1 MDSYTLSAIE
11 QSKVINKAYNRTK
24 TYVEAEISKILK
36 HTGGEDTLAYEYRMK
51 RLNALLKNTEE
62 KMKELYGINVSDT
75 TAFLKSII
83 PEAYYHTIFDIAQG
97 VGEQPVF
104 AAVNDKLINAIV
116 KEPWSGENYSKRIW
130 KNTNKLADDV
140 REVLTEAAMSGESI
154 YKTSRK
160 LSDAFDTSAYNS
172 RRLIRTETTYACN
185 QAEMASYEAL
195 DIDKYRFVATLDTR
209 TSPICQKLDGEVFDT
224 KDAQAGKNLPAMH
237 PNCRSTTI
245 PYFEEGMPEER
256 IARDKDGKRIK
267 VPADMKY
274 DEWYKQ
280 YINPEGPPKP
290 NKGNTPPPAQKPP
303 KKQSEKPQAKPEQP
317 KPVDVEIPPPEQKK
331 PEYVDTPIP
340 EKPVEVPK
348 PEARPAENK
357 EQATEQTRKAV
368 DDAYEYHRKRNK
380 LNLTPV
386 DQLDTEKVMPVNY
399 GNLSD
404 ETAID
409 ISNVLVKLMSEYDTP
424 LNVVRVMTKEEY
436 VTLNNSFAAVTHDY
450 SMNSAT
456 MVINPVKMKEQEKL
470 INKLKNHRQNGF
482 IVDVADDRLK
492 EYVTTHE
499 FAHSLL
505 GMTDKL
511 SKRTNWAQTDYAKIK
526 KAREEIQ
533 NLYNDYLEEL
543 RPLQEEFDRLTEEY
557 FTTLDES
564 VAEKLSSVEDKLN
577 AIKISEYSLE
587 NADEFMAEAF
597 TQSKIGSNKTKYSD
611 KVTKVIDSYFRR

>member
-24 TYVEAEISKILK
+24 AYVEAEISKILK

-75 TAFLKSII
+75 TTFLKSII

-104 AAVNDKLINAIV
+104 AAVNDKLINAIA

-154 YKTSRK
+154 NKTSRK

-172 RRLIRTETTYACN
+172 QRLIRTETTYACN

-290 NKGNTPPPAQKPP
+290 GKGNTPPTTQKPP
-303 KKQSEKPQAKPEQP
+303 EKQSEKPQAKPEQS

-348 PEARPAENK
+348 PEARPKAEPEKPTYTPVKTKAEAEEYAHKFAENVNLDGISI
-357 EQATEQTRKAV
+357 ENINTILETLTNLTEK
-368 DDAYEYHRKRNK
+368 YPINK
-380 LNLTPV
+380 LSELSHRGRGNAVMSACYDDIRINGKKLGKVLDENSEGFKKMQEYTKQQIQELKDRYKGKAKLPPGIATKVKNLEYNLQYSRWAVFDTYENPV
-386 DQLDTEKVMPVNY
+386 QSCLIHEYGHVIADQYFGQINRLRANPHWREPNVRDFENRWNKAFKKAKDTGDIFGLSQY
-399 GNLSD
+399 G
-404 ETAID
+404 A
-409 ISNVLVKLMSEYDTP
+409 SNSHEFFA
-424 LNVVRVMTKEEY
+424 E
-436 VTLNNSFAAVTHDY
+436 SFAAREHGEKLPDY
-450 SMNSAT
+450 VESL
-456 MVINPVKMKEQEKL
+456 MKE
-470 INKLKNHRQNGF
+470 
-482 IVDVADDRLK
+482 V
-492 EYVTTHE
+492 
-499 FAHSLL
+499 
-505 GMTDKL
+505 
-511 SKRTNWAQTDYAKIK
+511 
-526 KAREEIQ
+526 
-533 NLYNDYLEEL
+533 
-543 RPLQEEFDRLTEEY
+543 
-557 FTTLDES
+557 
-564 VAEKLSSVEDKLN
+564 
-577 AIKISEYSLE
+577 LE
-587 NADEFMAEAF
+587 NGIM
-597 TQSKIGSNKTKYSD
+597 
-611 KVTKVIDSYFRR
+611 

>member
-160 LSDAFDTSAYNS
+160 LSDAFDTSAYNGQ
-172 RRLIRTETTYACN
+172 RLIRTETTYACN

-274 DEWYKQ
+274 DDWYKQ

-290 NKGNTPPPAQKPP
+290 GRGNTPPPTQKPTE
-303 KKQSEKPQAKPEQP
+303 KQSEKPQAKPEQP

-340 EKPVEVPK
+340 EKPGEVPK
-348 PEARPAENK
+348 PEARPAEEPKK
-357 EQATEQTRKAV
+357 E
-368 DDAYEYHRKRNK
+368 
-380 LNLTPV
+380 
-386 DQLDTEKVMPVNY
+386 
-399 GNLSD
+399 D
-404 ETAID
+404 ERTID
-409 ISNVLVKLMSEYDTP
+409 INFIPAKTLQEAEEFISQFVNKDQFGAVGVDYKGIDVDAANQINERIAMLYEMFDVDKFGGIVAPAKNTKLGKMIDEAVAGYMPIRNSFVLNKSALKSVKVAEKSFSEEAKLMKDLIEHPEKYDF
-424 LNVVRVMTKEEY
+424 NKMSR
-436 VTLNNSFAAVTHDY
+436 
-450 SMNSAT
+450 SARK
-456 MVINPVKMKEQEKL
+456 VIENAKISGRGTVPDNIPEA
-470 INKLKNHRQNGF
+470 I
-482 IVDVADDRLK
+482 
-492 EYVTTHE
+492 THE
-499 FAHSLL
+499 FGHALEKKVKKHEL
-505 GMTDKL
+505 
-511 SKRTNWAQTDYAKIK
+511 WA
-526 KAREEIQ
+526 E
-533 NLYNDYLEEL
+533 
-543 RPLQEEFDRLTEEY
+543 
-557 FTTLDES
+557 
-564 VAEKLSSVEDKLN
+564 VEKSMETF
-577 AIKISEYSLE
+577 APKISGYATTEKGEYIAESFASWIKGEDAADPNLIAIFKSL
-587 NADEFMAEAF
+587 
-597 TQSKIGSNKTKYSD
+597 
-611 KVTKVIDSYFRR
+611 RRK

>member
-1 MDSYTLSAIE
+1 MRNKQYWIDRANRRMDSYTLSAIE

-24 TYVEAEISKILK
+24 TYVEAEIAKILK
-36 HTGGEDTLAYEYRMK
+36 HTGGEDTFAYEYRMK

-140 REVLTEAAMSGESI
+140 RGVLTEAAMSGESI

-172 RRLIRTETTYACN
+172 QRLIRTETTYACN

-274 DEWYKQ
+274 DDWYKQ
-280 YINPEGPPKP
+280 YIEPEGPPKP
-290 NKGNTPPPAQKPP
+290 GKGNTPPPTQKPP
-303 KKQSEKPQAKPEQP
+303 EKPQTKPEQP

-348 PEARPAENK
+348 PETRPAEEPEK
-357 EQATEQTRKAV
+357 PKAIKTRA
-368 DDAYEYHRKRNK
+368 DA
-380 LNLTPV
+380 
-386 DQLDTEKVMPVNY
+386 
-399 GNLSD
+399 
-404 ETAID
+404 
-409 ISNVLVKLMSEYDTP
+409 
-424 LNVVRVMTKEEY
+424 
-436 VTLNNSFAAVTHDY
+436 
-450 SMNSAT
+450 
-456 MVINPVKMKEQEKL
+456 
-470 INKLKNHRQNGF
+470 
-482 IVDVADDRLK
+482 
-492 EYVTTHE
+492 
-499 FAHSLL
+499 
-505 GMTDKL
+505 
-511 SKRTNWAQTDYAKIK
+511 
-526 KAREEIQ
+526 
-533 NLYNDYLEEL
+533 
-543 RPLQEEFDRLTEEY
+543 EEY
-557 FTTLDES
+557 FGD
-564 VAEKLSSVEDKLN
+564 VFSSVEKNVSALDEQLVIENAIQLQKLN
-577 AIKISEYSLE
+577 ERFKVLNEETYGYISGSNVKAVAQTSTRLDRNEYNLTLSSKYYKKYEDLIEFEKEAQKIFYSMPTAKEYMSVSTITHEYGHILEAEIIKNRIPAETMAKVRKLKAENKVKEANKILKLEESKHGRAIFNEIVGIAKENNKDFSLKK
-587 NADEFMAEAF
+587 NLSQYGYTNVFEAF
-597 TQSKIGSNKTKYSD
+597 AEIFTNSQCGAPNEIGKAMQIWLKKRGY
-611 KVTKVIDSYFRR
+611 

>member
-24 TYVEAEISKILK
+24 AYVEAEISKILK

-51 RLNALLKNTEE
+51 RLNALLKTTEE

-154 YKTSRK
+154 CKTSRK

-172 RRLIRTETTYACN
+172 QRLIRTETTYACN

-274 DEWYKQ
+274 DDWYKQ

-290 NKGNTPPPAQKPP
+290 NKGSTPPPAQKPP
-303 KKQSEKPQAKPEQP
+303 EKQSEKPQAKPEQP

-340 EKPVEVPK
+340 KKPVEVPK
-348 PEARPAENK
+348 PEARPAE
-357 EQATEQTRKAV
+357 E
-368 DDAYEYHRKRNK
+368 
-380 LNLTPV
+380 
-386 DQLDTEKVMPVNY
+386 
-399 GNLSD
+399 
-404 ETAID
+404 
-409 ISNVLVKLMSEYDTP
+409 
-424 LNVVRVMTKEEY
+424 
-436 VTLNNSFAAVTHDY
+436 
-450 SMNSAT
+450 
-456 MVINPVKMKEQEKL
+456 PVKPKTIKTRADAEDY
-470 INKLKNHRQNGF
+470 F
-482 IVDVADDRLK
+482 SDV
-492 EYVTTHE
+492 
-499 FAHSLL
+499 F
-505 GMTDKL
+505 
-511 SKRTNWAQTDYAKIK
+511 
-526 KAREEIQ
+526 
-533 NLYNDYLEEL
+533 
-543 RPLQEEFDRLTEEY
+543 
-557 FTTLDES
+557 
-564 VAEKLSSVEDKLN
+564 SSVEKNVSALDEQLVIENAIQLQKLN
-577 AIKISEYSLE
+577 ERFKVLNEETYGYISGSNVKAVAQTSTRLDRNEYNLTLSSKYYKKYKDLIEFEKEAQKIFYSMPTTKEYMSVSTITHEYGHILEVEIIKNRIPTETMAKARKLKAENKVKEANKILKLEESKHGRAIFNEIVGIAKE
-587 NADEFMAEAF
+587 NNKEFLLKKNLSQYGYTNVFEAF
-597 TQSKIGSNKTKYSD
+597 AEIFTNSQCGAPNELGKAMQIWLEKRGY
-611 KVTKVIDSYFRR
+611 

>member
-24 TYVEAEISKILK
+24 AYVEAEISKILK

-172 RRLIRTETTYACN
+172 QRLIRTETTYACN

-274 DEWYKQ
+274 DDWYKQ

-290 NKGNTPPPAQKPP
+290 GKGNTPPTTQKPP
-303 KKQSEKPQAKPEQP
+303 EKQSEKPQAKPEQP
-317 KPVDVEIPPPEQKK
+317 KPVDAEIPPPEQKK
-331 PEYVDTPIP
+331 PEYVDTPLP
-340 EKPVEVPK
+340 GKPVEVPK
-348 PEARPAENK
+348 PEARPAEEPAK
-357 EQATEQTRKAV
+357 PKTIKTRA
-368 DDAYEYHRKRNK
+368 DAEDYF
-380 LNLTPV
+380 
-386 DQLDTEKVMPVNY
+386 
-399 GNLSD
+399 SD
-404 ETAID
+404 
-409 ISNVLVKLMSEYDTP
+409 V
-424 LNVVRVMTKEEY
+424 
-436 VTLNNSFAAVTHDY
+436 F
-450 SMNSAT
+450 
-456 MVINPVKMKEQEKL
+456 
-470 INKLKNHRQNGF
+470 
-482 IVDVADDRLK
+482 
-492 EYVTTHE
+492 
-499 FAHSLL
+499 
-505 GMTDKL
+505 
-511 SKRTNWAQTDYAKIK
+511 
-526 KAREEIQ
+526 
-533 NLYNDYLEEL
+533 
-543 RPLQEEFDRLTEEY
+543 
-557 FTTLDES
+557 
-564 VAEKLSSVEDKLN
+564 SSVEKNVSALDEQLVIENAIQLQKLN
-577 AIKISEYSLE
+577 DRFKVLNEETYGYISGSNVKAVAQTSTRLDRNEYNLTLSSKYYKKYKDLIEFEKEAQKIFYSMPTTKEYMSVSTITHEYGHILEAEIIKNRIPTETMAKVRKLKAENKVKEANKILKLEESKHGRAIFNEIVGIAKE
-587 NADEFMAEAF
+587 NNKEFLLKKNLSQYGFTNVFEAF
-597 TQSKIGSNKTKYSD
+597 AEIFTNSQCGAPNELGKAMQIWLEKRGY
-611 KVTKVIDSYFRR
+611 

>member
-24 TYVEAEISKILK
+24 TYVEAEIAKILK

-51 RLNALLKNTEE
+51 RLSALLKNTEE

-172 RRLIRTETTYACN
+172 QRLIRTETTYACN

-256 IARDKDGKRIK
+256 IAKDKDGKRIK

-290 NKGNTPPPAQKPP
+290 GKGNTPPPTQKPP
-303 KKQSEKPQAKPEQP
+303 EKQSEKPQTKPEQP

-331 PEYVDTPIP
+331 PEYVDTPIL

-348 PEARPAENK
+348 PETRPAEEPELTIFEEM
-357 EQATEQTRKAV
+357 EQNRELIDAALHDVEEQRRSLDHEVGTIIDRQGNIINVTDGEEHSVSPPEDLLKDNIFTHNHPSGGIFSAGDLEAMIGDELLELRASTPQGTYYSLRRIGAV
-368 DDAYEYHRKRNK
+368 PKDMEF
-380 LNLTPV
+380 
-386 DQLDTEKVMPVNY
+386 M
-399 GNLSD
+399 
-404 ETAID
+404 
-409 ISNVLVKLMSEYDTP
+409 
-424 LNVVRVMTKEEY
+424 EEY
-436 VTLNNSFAAVTHDY
+436 KKNCSFIKASEAVAADLRSGKLTR
-450 SMNSAT
+450 A
-456 MVINPVKMKEQEKL
+456 QEKE
-470 INKLKNHRQNGF
+470 KGF
-482 IVDVADDRLK
+482 
-492 EYVTTHE
+492 
-499 FAHSLL
+499 
-505 GMTDKL
+505 
-511 SKRTNWAQTDYAKIK
+511 
-526 KAREEIQ
+526 
-533 NLYNDYLEEL
+533 NLYTEYMAKLGDD
-543 RPLQEEFDRLTEEY
+543 FLTQN
-557 FTTLDES
+557 
-564 VAEKLSSVEDKLN
+564 AEKYGY
-577 AIKISEYSLE
+577 IY
-587 NADEFMAEAF
+587 
-597 TQSKIGSNKTKYSD
+597 TKG
-611 KVTKVIDSYFRR
+611 VI